1 MPSAYQPSTI
11 DLPLSCHM
19 PVIHRHSTHSRPLQI
34 PRQSCGVGW
43 WAGGGCLSASGGWVG
58 VLLGW
63 RWAVDCG
70 CGPLSASPLLWAIPP
85 PHPPIPHNSLPSF
98 TLSPSTPP
106 ASPPTALCPS
116 RQSTHPISA
125 LTTVTALLR
134 LPLSQ
139 PTFTFAAS
147 GGVRRHPPPVPA
159 VANGLSDFLNH
170 FSLTVGSQTL
180 SPVRDACVP
189 SCLYAFIPPVLHAVA
204 ASPHPL
210 PCLHTLCLSVN

>member
-1 MPSAYQPSTI
+1 MPSAYHPSTI
-11 DLPLSCHM
+11 DLPSSCHM

-58 VLLGW
+58 VRLGW

-70 CGPLSASPLLWAIPP
+70 CGPLSASPHLWAIPP
-85 PHPPIPHNSLPSF
+85 PHPPTVPHNSLPSF

-147 GGVRRHPPPVPA
+147 GGGKEAPSASPCCSQWSLRCLEPFLVDSW
-159 VANGLSDFLNH
+159 LSD
-170 FSLTVGSQTL
+170 SL
-180 SPVRDACVP
+180 
-189 SCLYAFIPPVLHAVA
+189 
-204 ASPHPL
+204 ASP
-210 PCLHTLCLSVN
+210 